1 MYKGDKRSESDNY
14 KPMSV
19 LSCISKIQELQ
30 AYHSKEADLIQQHQ
44 FAFVKESS
52 SSYNCIDQN
61 SRFMEIGYGQTG
73 KGYMCFLF
81 LAFDV
86 IAHATLLF
94 WVSTLID
101 PF

>member
-1 MYKGDKRSESDNY
+1 
-14 KPMSV
+14 MSV

-61 SRFMEIGYGQTG
+61 SRF
-73 KGYMCFLF
+73 GYMCFLF

-86 IAHATLLF
+86 TAHATLLF